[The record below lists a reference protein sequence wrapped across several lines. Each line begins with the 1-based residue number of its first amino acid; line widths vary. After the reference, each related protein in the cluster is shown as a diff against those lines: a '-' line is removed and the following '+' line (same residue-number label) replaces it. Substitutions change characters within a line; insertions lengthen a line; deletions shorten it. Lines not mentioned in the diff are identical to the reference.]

1 MGSVNSQGEDED
13 VQIDIDHTLVALKPD
28 VPPPPGIFVAQVQH
42 SEYSQKDRKEDAAEE
57 EDEYSDDVDD
67 LLENSLD

>member
-1 MGSVNSQGEDED
+1 MGSLNSQGEDEE
-13 VQIDIDHTLVALKPD
+13 VQIDLDHTLVALKPE
-28 VPPPPGIFVAQVQH
+28 VPPPPGICVAQVQH